1 MNTNSNSVMQF
12 INMIQSNKNPQQFV
26 MNMLNEKA
34 NFNPVYKNLV
44 DLVRA
49 GDTKGIEN
57 IVRNIA
63 EEKGINFDKE
73 FNSFK
78 QMFKR

>member
-44 DLVRA
+44 DLVQA

-63 EEKGINFDKE
+63 EEKGINFEMK
-73 FNSFK
+73 
-78 QMFKR
+78 

>member
-44 DLVRA
+44 DLVKV

>member
-44 DLVRA
+44 DLVQA